1 MKNTKIIIF
10 FFLLS
15 FIKAQDPIEIDLS
28 SNLETTSYYTVEEKT
43 IILSIDNGNYKLSG
57 ASNIYNIKVSSSCT
71 INLNSLTLASPAS
84 TPILIEQNKIVT
96 LILFGESYLAD
107 TSLNQNEGVI
117 YLNKEAKLTISG
129 EGILNI

>member
-28 SNLETTSYYTVEEKT
+28 NNLETTSYYTVEEKT

-57 ASNIYNIKVSSSCT
+57 TSNIYNIKVSSSCT
-71 INLNSLTLASPAS
+71 IN
-84 TPILIEQNKIVT
+84 
-96 LILFGESYLAD
+96 
-107 TSLNQNEGVI
+107 
-117 YLNKEAKLTISG
+117 
-129 EGILNI
+129 

>member
-57 ASNIYNIKVSSSCT
+57 TSNIYNIKVSSSCT